1 MSLSTKEIIKL
12 VEAACKVVAK
22 VKSNQEISSLESL
35 KRKLG
40 GLEVGEEA
48 NNLKKEIDEIES
60 KLETKTTEGDSQQPP
75 DQESTGESDG
85 KSNSSDSNFQENF
98 VEKFR
103 ASLDE
108 AGIPYSMS
116 SRGGVVT
123 ISFRTYGDHNK
134 GLGDIKKRFG
144 EEASDIFGQLF
155 DAAKEGLIKFGAH
168 NADKDREDSLEKS
181 NNPLHMAISEV
192 KSNGV
197 LDSLINATGDKE
209 WYGDEKVMEAA
220 INGVNNKDKIEG
232 CGAIPIGGQLDPEEL
247 SRLLKDRIE
256 SAKVA
261 ANDDKTCL
269 MPFQIDDN
277 HWVGG
282 VMAKDGQGNMLF
294 IHNDPLGNE
303 IHQGLKREMENQGVN
318 VIDLQKSQQT
328 DNYNCGAHTADNLSN
343 IANKIEEAQSKGLDM
358 RESKESLSEGLS
370 KKNGDELRQVQKTE
384 SNKAKSPTTESAKTE
399 ANSNSKKQG
408 SVR

>member
-1 MSLSTKEIIKL
+1 MPLSTNNPIEL
-12 VEAACKVVAK
+12 VKAACKAVAK
-22 VKSNQEISSLESL
+22 VKSDQEISSLED
-35 KRKLG
+35 KL
-40 GLEVGEEA
+40 EDAEEA
-48 NNLKKEIDEIES
+48 HKREKEIAELEKTEKDWQQSPSQEPGKES
-60 KLETKTTEGDSQQPP
+60 AGQ
-75 DQESTGESDG
+75 STSP
-85 KSNSSDSNFQENF
+85 DSNFQENF
-98 VEKFR
+98 IKEFR
-103 ASLDE
+103 ASLDK

-123 ISFRTYGDHNK
+123 ISFTTYGDHNK
-134 GLGDIKKRFG
+134 GLGDIKERFG
-144 EEASDIFGQLF
+144 KEASDIFSKLF

-168 NADKDREDSLEKS
+168 NADKDKEDSLKES
-181 NNPLHMAISEV
+181 NSPLQRAISEV

-220 INGVNNKDKIEG
+220 INGVKNKDKIEE

-261 ANDDKTCL
+261 ANEGKICL
-269 MPFQIDDN
+269 MPFQINDN

-282 VMAKDGQGNMLF
+282 VMAKDGKDNMVF

-303 IHQGLKREMENQGVN
+303 IHESLKTEMKNQGVS
-318 VIDLQKSQQT
+318 VIDLKKSQQT

-358 RESKESLSEGLS
+358 IESKESLSRGLS
-370 KKNGDELRQVQKTE
+370 ENNGDKLRQDQKTE
-384 SNKAKSPTTESAKTE
+384 SPKTESPKTE
-399 ANSNSKKQG
+399 SKG